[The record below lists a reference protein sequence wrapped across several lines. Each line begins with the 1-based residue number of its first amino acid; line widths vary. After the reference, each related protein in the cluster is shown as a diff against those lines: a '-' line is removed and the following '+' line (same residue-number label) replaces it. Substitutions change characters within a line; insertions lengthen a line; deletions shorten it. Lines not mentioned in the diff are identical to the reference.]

1 MAVNSSYY
9 DHHFPIN
16 GRYPTA
22 VDVISLYGSG
32 SAALPKQA
40 TSTSPAESVVTP
52 YASLDSY
59 VNADGESTI
68 TFSDVTYYNGDV
80 STYKYVGNGL
90 TFTENDLDFIENDL
104 DDRVIAYCNRQFYAR
119 VQIKY
124 RLSSNSKPL
133 RYAIGHFGA
142 DCSTGM
148 QPSRY
153 FMTRENSKTT
163 VNKDISTTLP
173 THVHNSI
180 VFDPSTMGYSNGS
193 KSDWNIDF

>member
-16 GRYPTA
+16 GRYPTT

-40 TSTSPAESVVTP
+40 TLTSPAESVVTP

-80 STYKYVGNGL
+80 STYKYVDSSL
-90 TFTENDLDFIENDL
+90 TFIENDL
-104 DDRVIAYCNRQFYAR
+104 DDRVIAYCNATYYAR

-124 RLSSNSKPL
+124 KLSSNSKPL
-133 RYAIGHFGA
+133 RDAISHFGA

-163 VNKDISTTLP
+163 VNKDISTALP
-173 THVHNSI
+173 TYVHNSI
-180 VFDPSTMGYSNGS
+180 EFDSSTMGYSNGS
-193 KSDWNIDF
+193 KSDWDIDF

>member
-16 GRYPTA
+16 GRYPTT

-52 YASLDSY
+52 YAPLDSY

-80 STYKYVGNGL
+80 STYKYVDSRL
-90 TFTENDLDFIENDL
+90 KTIENDL
-104 DDRVIAYCNRQFYAR
+104 DDRVIAYCNRTYYAR
-119 VQIKY
+119 VRIKY
-124 RLSSNSKPL
+124 RLSSNPKPL

-142 DCSTGM
+142 DCSTGR

-163 VNKDISTTLP
+163 VNNDISTALP
-173 THVHNSI
+173 TYVHNSI
-180 VFDPSTMGYSNGS
+180 EFDPSTMGYSNGS
-193 KSDWNIDF
+193 KSDWLIEF

>member
-80 STYKYVGNGL
+80 STYKYVGNSL
-90 TFTENDLDFIENDL
+90 TFIENDL
-104 DDRVIAYCNRQFYAR
+104 DDRVSAYCNTTYYAR
-119 VQIKY
+119 VQTKY

-142 DCSTGM
+142 DCSIGM

-163 VNKDISTTLP
+163 VNKDISTALP
-173 THVHNSI
+173 TNTHNSI

-193 KSDWNIDF
+193 KSDWDIDF